1 MVRLFVTSVSIPY
14 KLSHSAENRSKEKAP
29 NPIATSE
36 RQLLAGHFVTVQLTK
51 KEKWKEIQTAAIH
64 TLFAV
69 TS

>member
-1 MVRLFVTSVSIPY
+1 MVRLFLTSVSIPY
-14 KLSHSAENRSKEKAP
+14 KLSHFAENRSKEKAP